1 VSRGCEIVK
10 PPSKGWVR
18 LPHFRVWF
26 TAFPGIV
33 PKRAD
38 NAIFKLTLGKI
49 QPAPS

>member
-1 VSRGCEIVK
+1 MFSKRSSEWSVKSRSSLTWIDTLK
-10 PPSKGWVR
+10 
-18 LPHFRVWF
+18 
-26 TAFPGIV
+26 TGIV

>member
-1 VSRGCEIVK
+1 MTSQAI
-10 PPSKGWVR
+10 PPIYKLHIWIRQISPMIW
-18 LPHFRVWF
+18 
-26 TAFPGIV
+26 GIV